1 MEAETLVLNLLNA
14 LPKKEV
20 RGKKR
25 LQKLAY
31 LAVNS
36 GAKADAKFF
45 LHDFG
50 PFSPQVANATSFLTL
65 VGDIEESD
73 ALVGRTKKY
82 LKVYRLADPTAV
94 MDELSVKVKTAL
106 QKLDTY
112 STIEL
117 EIASTILFFLRQG
130 LSLDRAIEA
139 TKNLKPS
146 KSEKPI
152 IDRAMK
158 ALAEV
163 DLDEKR
169 RAYQV
174 PSS

>member
-1 MEAETLVLNLLNA
+1 MEAESLVLNLLNA

-36 GAKADAKFF
+36 GVQADARFF

-73 ALVGRTKKY
+73 VLVGSTKKH
-82 LKVYRLADPTAV
+82 LKVYRLVDRTTV
-94 MDELSVKVKTAL
+94 TDELSPAVKSAL
-106 QKLDTY
+106 LKLDSY

-117 EIASTILFFLRQG
+117 EIASTILYFLSKGSALNQ
-130 LSLDRAIEA
+130 AIEA
-139 TKNLKPS
+139 TERLKPS

-152 IDRAMK
+152 IERAKK

-163 DLDEKR
+163 GLDERR
-169 RAYQV
+169 RADQM